1 MIILD
6 ILGYALLSVGAF
18 FFFLG
23 GLGMLRMPDVFNRL
37 QAGTKA
43 TTLGSFSVILGV
55 GLINHQW
62 LLKTIIIVVFIA
74 ITNPVGS
81 SVIARTALKKGITPI
96 TNLESQKEP
105 DCLPE
110 GGEEV

>member
-6 ILGYALLSVGAF
+6 IVGYGLLSVGTF

-55 GLINHQW
+55 GLI
-62 LLKTIIIVVFIA
+62 VAFIA

-81 SVIARTALKKGITPI
+81 SAIARTALKKGIIPI
-96 TNLESQKEP
+96 TYQESHKEP
-105 DCLPE
+105 DGLPKG
-110 GGEEV
+110 GGEE

>member
-6 ILGYALLSVGAF
+6 ILGYALVSVGSF

-23 GLGMLRMPDVFNRL
+23 GLGMVRMPDVFNRL

-55 GLINHQW
+55 GLINPQW
-62 LLKTIIIVVFIA
+62 LLKTIIIVAFIA

-96 TNLESQKEP
+96 TYQASQNEA
-105 DCLPE
+105 DGLPE
-110 GGEEV
+110 GGEEE